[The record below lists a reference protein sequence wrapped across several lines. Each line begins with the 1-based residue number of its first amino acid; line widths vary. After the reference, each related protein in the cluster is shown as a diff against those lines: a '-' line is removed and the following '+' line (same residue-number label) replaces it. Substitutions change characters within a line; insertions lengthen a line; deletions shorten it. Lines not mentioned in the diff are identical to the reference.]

1 LFVTFAQERIDGMKA
16 LIKPWIL
23 VLVFTLIISLV
34 LSGGKS
40 EAATLQN
47 AVVNAK
53 SIIVR
58 TGPGSTYTSLGFLKS
73 GAKIGVYSK
82 TNTGW
87 SEIRYNK
94 RKAFVSTHYLKFPNA
109 LSLSANKYKGIS
121 KLKYPQVKGLKN
133 KAAENKINSMLSN
146 HIKKSY
152 KGYLEVLE
160 LEKSDKALN
169 KKDPEFPFFGPYEYI
184 VNYTIQYNQDGL
196 LSIKFSDYSYAG
208 GAHGMG
214 AIQTYN
220 FSINTGQEIKLLNIF
235 NTKEKQA
242 QVQQYAYNYMVKHHD
257 QFLFV
262 NKFDDFKLDNNTA
275 FYYTSSGIALVFQ
288 EYEVSSYAEGNPT
301 LFIPK
306 SLYSK

>member
-1 LFVTFAQERIDGMKA
+1 LAATSSQERVNCMKA
-16 LIKPWIL
+16 LIKPWII
-23 VLVFTLIISLV
+23 VLLFTLISSLV
-34 LSGGKS
+34 LPGERS
-40 EAATLQN
+40 EAATIQN

-73 GAKIGVYSK
+73 GAKIEVYSK

-94 RKAFVSTHYLKFPNA
+94 KKAFVYTQYLKFPN
-109 LSLSANKYKGIS
+109 SLTLTVNKYKGINQ
-121 KLKYPQVKGLKN
+121 LKYPQVKGLKN
-133 KAAENKINSMLSN
+133 KNAENKINSILSN
-146 HIKKSY
+146 HIKKSH
-152 KGYLEVLE
+152 KAYLEVLE
-160 LEKSDKALN
+160 LEKRDKALN

-184 VNYTIQYNQDGL
+184 VNYTTHYNQDGL
-196 LSIKFSDYSYAG
+196 LSIKFTDYSYAG
-208 GAHGMG
+208 GAHGMS
-214 AIQTYN
+214 AIHSYN

-235 NTKEKQA
+235 NTKEQQA
-242 QVQQYAYNYMVKHHD
+242 QVQQYAYHYMMKHHD

-262 NKFDDFKLDNNTA
+262 NKIEDFKLDNNTA
-275 FYYTSSGIALVFQ
+275 FYYTSSGIVLVFQ

-306 SLYSK
+306 SLYGK